1 MKIAIV
7 SGGFDPVHIGH
18 IELFKKARRQIGSV
32 FVILNSDRFLTNK
45 KGKPFMPFKE
55 RKVILENLNCVD
67 LVIRSI
73 DTDDT
78 VCKTLEELSN
88 LRTKLPNGDF
98 WEKLYFC
105 NGGDR
110 TDGRNTP
117 EHELCEKV
125 GIESVYGLGSKIQSS
140 SCLINGEERS

>member
-7 SGGFDPVHIGH
+7 SGGFDPIHIGH

-67 LVIRSI
+67 LVIGSI
-73 DTDDT
+73 DTDET

-110 TDGRNTP
+110 TDGSNTP
-117 EHELCEKV
+117 EHELCGKV

-140 SCLINGEERS
+140 SWLINGEERS

>member
-110 TDGRNTP
+110 TDGSNTP

-140 SCLINGEERS
+140 SWLINGEERS

>member
-45 KGKPFMPFKE
+45 KGKPFMPFEE

-110 TDGRNTP
+110 TDGSNTP

-125 GIESVYGLGSKIQSS
+125 GIESVYGLGSKMQSS
-140 SCLINGEERS
+140 SWLINGEQRS

>member
-7 SGGFDPVHIGH
+7 SGGFDPIHIGH

-67 LVIRSI
+67 LVI
-73 DTDDT
+73 
-78 VCKTLEELSN
+78 
-88 LRTKLPNGDF
+88 G
-98 WEKLYFC
+98 
-105 NGGDR
+105 
-110 TDGRNTP
+110 
-117 EHELCEKV
+117 
-125 GIESVYGLGSKIQSS
+125 SVYGLGSKIQSS
-140 SCLINGEERS
+140 SWLINGEERS